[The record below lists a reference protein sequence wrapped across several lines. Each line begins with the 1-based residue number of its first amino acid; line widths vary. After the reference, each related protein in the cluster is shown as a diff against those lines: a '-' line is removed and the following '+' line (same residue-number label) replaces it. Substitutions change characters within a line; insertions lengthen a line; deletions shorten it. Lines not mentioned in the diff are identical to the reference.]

1 MTYAPIKD
9 RLDAGKTVILDGGT
23 GTELERRGVKM
34 NPDAWCGAATLDN
47 LDVLEGIHV
56 DYIKSGADVI
66 TANTYASSRL
76 MLGPAGLG
84 DTVQD
89 TNRAAIR
96 TAIKACEA
104 SGRTDVAVAGSMSH
118 MMPVVGGSS
127 AADES
132 KMPSND
138 EVEEAL
144 TELATIHK
152 EEGADLIVLEMVY
165 RPVHVEPLFNAAF
178 SAGLPVW
185 AGFACRRADDG
196 AVLSFEQN
204 RDIPFTEITA
214 ILDQFDVPAAGIM
227 HTPSNLVADAIDVL
241 RTTYKGPMTAYPDS
255 GYFKMPDW
263 QFDNIIPPAELV
275 EFAKG
280 WTEQG
285 VQVLGGCCGL
295 SPEHIEALAA
305 LKE

>member
-1 MTYAPIKD
+1 MTYAPIKS

-23 GTELERRGVKM
+23 GTELERRGVVM

-47 LDVLEGIHV
+47 LDILEAVHV
-56 DYIKSGADVI
+56 DYIKAGADVI

-84 DTVQD
+84 DKVQD
-89 TNRAAIR
+89 MNRAAVR
-96 TAIKACEA
+96 TAIKARET

-118 MMPVVGGSS
+118 MAPMQSGSS
-127 AADES
+127 ANDLS
-132 KMPSND
+132 QLPSI
-138 EVEEAL
+138 EVVEEAL

-165 RPVHVEPLFNAAF
+165 RPVHVEALFKAAF
-178 SAGLPVW
+178 SSGLPVW

-204 RDIPFTEITA
+204 HDIPFTEVTA
-214 ILDQFDVPAAGIM
+214 ILDTYDVPAAGIM
-227 HTPSNLVADAIDVL
+227 HTPSNLVADSLDVL
-241 RTTYKGPMTAYPDS
+241 RKNYSGPMTAYPDS
-255 GYFKMPDW
+255 GYFRMPDW
-263 QFDNIIPPAELV
+263 QFDNIIPPSDLV
-275 EFAKG
+275 EYAKG
-280 WTEQG
+280 WRQQG

-295 SPEHIEALAA
+295 SPEHIEALAT